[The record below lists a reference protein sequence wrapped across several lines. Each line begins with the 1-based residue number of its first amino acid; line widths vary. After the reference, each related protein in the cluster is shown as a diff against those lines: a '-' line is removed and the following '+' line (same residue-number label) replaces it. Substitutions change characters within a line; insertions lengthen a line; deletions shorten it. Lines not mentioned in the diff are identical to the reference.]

1 MGVQINGDTGNVI
14 ATKGTFSG
22 DVGIG
27 GTLTYEDVT
36 NVDSVGLITA
46 RNGIVVGSGV
56 TLSKDGDIFATGVTT
71 ATNFNVDNS
80 SGSGLAFLNDEAK
93 IQTGSSGNMLGIQGG
108 STNMGG
114 RIEFRGGNDTGDIRM
129 FAQGATSTQVER
141 LRIEKAGNVNIT
153 QNINVSGIATVGS
166 AVTISESGIE
176 ATGVGITVANINGG
190 QIGGRR
196 NKIYNGAMLVD
207 QRNAGS
213 STNIEGNTTKYH
225 LDRFSIQGNA
235 LDELS
240 AGVARDTDAPDGFAY
255 SLKVTVNTPESS
267 IAADEFV
274 SLYQKME
281 GQDFQDLAYNKS
293 SPKDITMSFYVKS
306 SITGT
311 FGFTVYRDEPG
322 TDRIVN
328 KFYTIN
334 SANTWERKVITIAGD
349 TGKGIQN
356 TNGAV
361 WWNCWHLAAGSDYTS
376 SVSGVWQNYV
386 TTNWA
391 GQESGSAPTN
401 NVITTNG
408 ATWAIT
414 GVQLETG
421 SQATEFEHSTY
432 QEEIQRC
439 YRYYYKLQPA
449 QGAYFGSGFWY
460 NSNSFICHID
470 FPVVM
475 RTNATALEQSGTA
488 SHYKVIANAT
498 TYTCSSA
505 PSFLGDPNNTSQSVN
520 FAFSGSGT
528 QGQGGLG
535 RSGNSN
541 AYLAWDTEL

>member
-1 MGVQINGDTGNVI
+1 MGVQINGDTGNI
-14 ATKGTFSG
+14 SATKADYSG
-22 DVGIG
+22 NVTIG

-36 NVDSVGLITA
+36 NIDSVGLVTA
-46 RNGIVVGSGV
+46 RQGIEVGARPGVAASISVDGNMIVSGI
-56 TLSKDGDIFATGVTT
+56 TTFGGAISGTT
-71 ATNFNVDNS
+71 ATFSGAISGD
-80 SGSGLAFLNDEAK
+80 GSGLTAVASTDNIRTNTNATFL
-93 IQTGSSGNMLGIQGG
+93 
-108 STNMGG
+108 
-114 RIEFRGGNDTGDIRM
+114 
-129 FAQGATSTQVER
+129 
-141 LRIEKAGNVNIT
+141 

-225 LDRFSIQGNA
+225 LDRFSIQGA
-235 LDELS
+235 SLDELS
-240 AGVARDTDAPDGFAY
+240 AGVTQDTDAPDGFAY

-267 IAADEFV
+267 IAANEFV

-281 GQDFQDLAYNKS
+281 GQDFQDLAYNTS
-293 SPKDITMSFYVKS
+293 GAKDITMSFYVKS

-311 FGFTVYRDEPG
+311 FGFTIYRDEPG

-361 WWNCWHLAAGSDYTS
+361 WWNCWHLAAGSNYTS
-376 SVSGVWQNYV
+376 TVSGVWQNYV
-386 TTNWA
+386 TTNWV
-391 GQESGSAPTN
+391 GQESGAAPTN
-401 NVITTNG
+401 AVITTNG
-408 ATWAIT
+408 ATWAVT

-439 YRYYYKLQPA
+439 YRYYYKVQPA
-449 QGAYFGSGFWY
+449 SGAYFGSGFWY

-488 SHYKVIANAT
+488 SHYKVISNAT

-520 FAFSGSGT
+520 FTFSGSGT